1 MSIVFG
7 PDDQSVSA
15 KLDEVDGKLDEINE
29 KLSELT
35 RMFSDYKFSNQ
46 IDSYMADWGGY
57 AETAITSFSGTLEQI
72 DLNCADNEEKRKVQR
87 VQFADNIILAS
98 NTDYCIDG
106 KSLFQ
111 FLMNLKGQICDP
123 CSGTACS
130 LVEAYDR
137 LCVLRYR
144 WEHQGYESREGFH
157 DRIAS
162 QFLTL
167 ATYYFVAARTFLEVH
182 VDDAETLSNPL
193 AYSETQGHLKNMFG
207 NEAFVGTVDASADFA
222 LDDADPD
229 SRCPSRSTT

>member
-1 MSIVFG
+1 M
-7 PDDQSVSA
+7 
-15 KLDEVDGKLDEINE
+15 
-29 KLSELT
+29 
-35 RMFSDYKFSNQ
+35 
-46 IDSYMADWGGY
+46 
-57 AETAITSFSGTLEQI
+57 
-72 DLNCADNEEKRKVQR
+72 
-87 VQFADNIILAS
+87 QFADNIILAN

-130 LVEAYDR
+130 PVEAYDR

-157 DRIAS
+157 DRIAL

>member
-7 PDDQSVSA
+7 SDDQSVSA

-72 DLNCADNEEKRKVQR
+72 DLNCADNEEKRKAQR

-98 NTDYCIDG
+98 NTDYRIDG

-111 FLMNLKGQICDP
+111 FLMNLKCQICDP

-137 LCVLRYR
+137 LCVLRY
-144 WEHQGYESREGFH
+144 
-157 DRIAS
+157 
-162 QFLTL
+162 
-167 ATYYFVAARTFLEVH
+167 
-182 VDDAETLSNPL
+182 
-193 AYSETQGHLKNMFG
+193 
-207 NEAFVGTVDASADFA
+207 
-222 LDDADPD
+222 
-229 SRCPSRSTT
+229 

>member
-7 PDDQSVSA
+7 PDGQSVSA
-15 KLDEVDGKLDEINE
+15 KLGEIDGKLDEINE

-35 RMFSDYKFSNQ
+35 RMFSDYKFLNQ

-72 DLNCADNEEKRKVQR
+72 DLNCADNEEKRKAQR
-87 VQFADNIILAS
+87 VRFADNIILAS
-98 NTDYCIDG
+98 NTDYRIDG

-111 FLMNLKGQICDP
+111 FLMNLKCQICDP

-144 WEHQGYESREGFH
+144 WGHQGYESREGFFRHERNRILH
-157 DRIAS
+157 DDRPVPLPWKPPWSRVYSPLSSI
-162 QFLTL
+162 
-167 ATYYFVAARTFLEVH
+167 EVNH
-182 VDDAETLSNPL
+182 S
-193 AYSETQGHLKNMFG
+193 
-207 NEAFVGTVDASADFA
+207 
-222 LDDADPD
+222 
-229 SRCPSRSTT
+229 